1 MDGVFLKPFPPAQT
15 RQSTEKLQQHGVEE
29 RLLCHVGCWWAHWLD
44 GVSSFIVPCPGHRGP
59 QHVARLQIPYAV
71 AACAPGHTVVR
82 RDPESP
88 CRTTSSSSLPK
99 SATSSTTGQHA
110 LRRHLPGSRRRRWLR
125 GAAVV
130 AVRGERWD
138 CICMLATCVV

>member
-1 MDGVFLKPFPPAQT
+1 M
-15 RQSTEKLQQHGVEE
+15 
-29 RLLCHVGCWWAHWLD
+29 WAHWLD
-44 GVSSFIVPCPGHRGP
+44 GMSSFIVPCPGTKTFP

-88 CRTTSSSSLPK
+88 YRTTSSSSLPK

>member
-1 MDGVFLKPFPPAQT
+1 M
-15 RQSTEKLQQHGVEE
+15 
-29 RLLCHVGCWWAHWLD
+29 WAHWLD

-82 RDPESP
+82 REPVPDDVEFFAAEISDV
-88 CRTTSSSSLPK
+88 
-99 SATSSTTGQHA
+99 QYA

-125 GAAVV
+125 GAAVA
-130 AVRGERWD
+130 AVRGER
-138 CICMLATCVV
+138 